1 MTADEEN
8 RSELQ
13 VKKYKI
19 SKLQNY
25 SSVLSELF
33 LFFYFRYGI
42 YILLLESNHDINL
55 IRALFALTSGFKI

>member
-25 SSVLSELF
+25 SSVSFELWHI
-33 LFFYFRYGI
+33 YFI
-42 YILLLESNHDINL
+42 TKKQS
-55 IRALFALTSGFKI
+55 

>member
-25 SSVLSELF
+25 SSVLSE
-33 LFFYFRYGI
+33 FFYFRYGI

>member
-19 SKLQNY
+19 SKKVDMANI
-25 SSVLSELF
+25 
-33 LFFYFRYGI
+33 YFI
-42 YILLLESNHDINL
+42 AKKQS
-55 IRALFALTSGFKI
+55 

>member
-25 SSVLSELF
+25 SSVLSE

>member
-25 SSVLSELF
+25 GSALSE
-33 LFFYFRYGI
+33 
-42 YILLLESNHDINL
+42 
-55 IRALFALTSGFKI
+55 

>member
-25 SSVLSELF
+25 SILLSE
-33 LFFYFRYGI
+33 
-42 YILLLESNHDINL
+42 
-55 IRALFALTSGFKI
+55 

>member
-25 SSVLSELF
+25 SSVLSEFFIF
-33 LFFYFRYGI
+33 LF
-42 YILLLESNHDINL
+42 
-55 IRALFALTSGFKI
+55 

>member
-19 SKLQNY
+19 SMLQNY

-33 LFFYFRYGI
+33 FLF
-42 YILLLESNHDINL
+42 
-55 IRALFALTSGFKI
+55 